1 MLDVLPFPPTDHELQ
16 LLPTAPGADKKKK
29 KKKRSGTMDQ
39 GTVIE
44 KNALGLD
51 RACFICQA
59 HCRPDIELR
68 GSGKGMCLLSKR
80 EGT

>member
-1 MLDVLPFPPTDHELQ
+1 MCCPFLPQTMSYSCFPQLQELI
-16 LLPTAPGADKKKK
+16 KKK

-51 RACFICQA
+51 RACFIYQA